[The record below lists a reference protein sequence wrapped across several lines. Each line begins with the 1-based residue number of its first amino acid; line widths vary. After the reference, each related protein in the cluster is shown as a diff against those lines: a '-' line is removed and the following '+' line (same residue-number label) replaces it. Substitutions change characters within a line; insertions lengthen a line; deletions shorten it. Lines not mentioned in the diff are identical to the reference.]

1 MCRVIVPLYQSCTD
15 CRTLLCQLWKSQL
28 ENSVTLPVGG
38 HMGNGKPRGEDTL
51 LSWLGGLWCYQPYC
65 FATVFCQS
73 YDDFSGEIEAF
84 WVHPNSL
91 HILLPDYRPGR
102 YCVLHRCQ
110 LLDTG
115 AQESSSLYMRFLI
128 HCFHVLRAHSWWLVA
143 SFLEGFRARTLAHR
157 PPLLPAS
164 SPWNAFI
171 LGDCPFT
178 WSYWPLHSP
187 TPLLP
192 TTTHPQ
198 CSE

>member
-1 MCRVIVPLYQSCTD
+1 MQGSAVSVVGITNWKLSDTASRQPHGD
-15 CRTLLCQLWKSQL
+15 RTASHEEKAHCSL
-28 ENSVTLPVGG
+28 
-38 HMGNGKPRGEDTL
+38 
-51 LSWLGGLWCYQPYC
+51 GLWCCQPYC

-84 WVHPNSL
+84 WVHPDSL
-91 HILLPDYRPGR
+91 HILPLPDYRPGR
-102 YCVLHRCQ
+102 YRVLHCQ

-128 HCFHVLRAHSWWLVA
+128 HFFQVLRADSWWLVA
-143 SFLEGFRARTLAHR
+143 SFLEVFRARTPAHR

-178 WSYWPLHSP
+178 WSYWLPHSP
-187 TPLLP
+187 TPPLP
-192 TTTHPQ
+192 YHHPP
-198 CSE
+198 SAASSH